1 MSLKCSD
8 ATCTASRSYRVTPDF
23 SLPNTG
29 TCMEVAGKGCKKT
42 SGPTSYKAGD
52 SSPSLWT
59 VHEQHEY
66 HTQANEYHN
75 ARKARTLARNK
86 YEHGRSRH
94 TICCTR
100 LATLTLTCARTLS
113 PYGLQKYLVPA
124 STKDRRFAAKPK
136 DNTGALHVYHEFR
149 ARVLSIT
156 RTLTI
161 THTQH
166 PYTQHTPRATQ
177 Y

>member
-1 MSLKCSD
+1 MRAMSLKCSD
-8 ATCTASRSYRVTPDF
+8 ATASRSYRVTPDF

-94 TICCTR
+94 RWKQERRIPGFLNRLLDDSYIVPLMFVLGLHDDRCRCVVRSTCITKRRSRFYGLVANPSHTNTRTGLKGQMKAREKDTR
-100 LATLTLTCARTLS
+100 LF
-113 PYGLQKYLVPA
+113 K
-124 STKDRRFAAKPK
+124 
-136 DNTGALHVYHEFR
+136 
-149 ARVLSIT
+149 
-156 RTLTI
+156 
-161 THTQH
+161 
-166 PYTQHTPRATQ
+166 
-177 Y
+177 